1 LFLRSAHLRVID
13 LIGNNGSLWL
23 LQGTFFA

>member
-1 LFLRSAHLRVID
+1 LRSAHLRVID